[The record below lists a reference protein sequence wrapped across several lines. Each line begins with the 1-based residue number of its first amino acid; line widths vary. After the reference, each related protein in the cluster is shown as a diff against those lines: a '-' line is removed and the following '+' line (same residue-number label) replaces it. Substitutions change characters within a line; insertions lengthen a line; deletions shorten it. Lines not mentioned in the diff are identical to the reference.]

1 MKFDIHQRRNISSI
15 KLTFKDA
22 FPTNQILVSHTTY
35 LGNST
40 HRFVIIKKN
49 CYSWKQNKID
59 LEYFH
64 HGLCIE
70 LRKESKVKYSRAK
83 KHARDV
89 DRMI

>member
-40 HRFVIIKKN
+40 HRFVIIKKKLLQLETEQDRLRIFP
-49 CYSWKQNKID
+49 SW
-59 LEYFH
+59 FVH
-64 HGLCIE
+64 RIE
-70 LRKESKVKYSRAK
+70 KG
-83 KHARDV
+83 
-89 DRMI
+89 I